1 MHVLILGAAGM
12 IGRKLITSLIKDG
25 SIGGKKIDAFTL
37 IDVVDP
43 GTPQGFTGQVKS
55 YAANIA
61 LPATAQLAISERP
74 DVIFHLA
81 AIVSGDAEANLEKGY
96 SINLD
101 GTRYLFDAIRLE
113 HAKAAYCPRVVFTSS
128 VAVFGAPMPDI
139 IDDDFASTPLTS
151 YGTQKAMCE
160 LMLADYTRRG
170 FMDGIHGVWAA
181 PV

>member
-12 IGRKLITSLIKDG
+12 IGRKLIASLIKGG
-25 SIGGKKIDAFTL
+25 SIGDKTIDALTL
-37 IDVVDP
+37 NDVVEP
-43 GTPQGFTGQVKS
+43 GAPEGFTGQVKR

-61 LPATAQLAISERP
+61 LPETAKRAISERP

-113 HAKAAYCPRVVFTSS
+113 HANSAYCPRV
-128 VAVFGAPMPDI
+128 
-139 IDDDFASTPLTS
+139 
-151 YGTQKAMCE
+151 
-160 LMLADYTRRG
+160 
-170 FMDGIHGVWAA
+170 
-181 PV
+181 